1 MCACA
6 VWLYCKPD
14 LSLSLSLPPSPGVY
28 PKIIGFL
35 IMGKMKRSNLGGP
48 SHACSDK
55 SYIHHWLKLLCLK
68 VESLCLMLKASSS
81 ICIGYIPVFF
91 MVNSLLWTIPNWPFS
106 SSLPGRGASLS
117 AWSVV
122 VQYFNS
128 KPFSFSAA
136 STMSRCP
143 CGRPRRFE
151 HQVLTVQIRIYPLVI

>member
-14 LSLSLSLPPSPGVY
+14 LSLSLSTAISRSVPQDYRFSNY
-28 PKIIGFL
+28 
-35 IMGKMKRSNLGGP
+35 GKMKRSNLGP